1 LKDHKIIW
9 VFVTSSHI
17 SIDIFHML
25 SAFFVSHSFLR
36 VSREYDGMSFGTLIQ
51 IYLGR
56 LFRFA
61 PLLFIF
67 TIVSWQIVSS
77 KVLEN
82 DL

>member
-1 LKDHKIIW
+1 
-9 VFVTSSHI
+9 
-17 SIDIFHML
+17 ML

-82 DL
+82 DLEYPRWVQTEKLYEKCD

>member
-1 LKDHKIIW
+1 
-9 VFVTSSHI
+9 
-17 SIDIFHML
+17 ML

-77 KVLEN
+77 KALEN
-82 DL
+82 DLEYPRWVQTEKLYEKCD

>member
-1 LKDHKIIW
+1 
-9 VFVTSSHI
+9 
-17 SIDIFHML
+17 
-25 SAFFVSHSFLR
+25 
-36 VSREYDGMSFGTLIQ
+36 MSFGTLIQ

-77 KVLEN
+77 KALEN
-82 DL
+82 DLEYPRWVQTEKLYEKCD